1 MPVADDPVIDDPV
14 LDDTV
19 IADTALDDSVVAGLG
34 AALYDAR
41 RTGVPV
47 EPLTDA
53 HPGLSLA
60 DAYRIQRDLVARL
73 LADGDR
79 VTGYKL
85 GLTSGPMQRMLGV
98 DSPDFAPVLASHVH
112 PDGAEIDAASFIHP
126 RVEAE
131 IALVLGA
138 DLAGPDCTALDVAR
152 AVAGAAAAIEIVD
165 SRIAGW
171 RIKLA
176 DTIADLASSGAIVL
190 GSAVMSV
197 GGFDLR
203 LAGMVFSR
211 DGEVVATGA
220 GAAALGSPLEAT
232 AWLVRTLAG
241 LGESLR
247 AGQFVMTGALHAAAD
262 IAPGQRYRAEIDRLG
277 PVSLRVKGAASQ

>member
-1 MPVADDPVIDDPV
+1 MSDPAVAEF
-14 LDDTV
+14 
-19 IADTALDDSVVAGLG
+19 G

-41 RTGVPV
+41 RSGVPI
-47 EPLTDA
+47 EPLTDSY
-53 HPGLSLA
+53 GDISVT
-60 DAYRIQRDLVARL
+60 DAYRVQRDLVARL
-73 LADGDR
+73 MADGDR
-79 VTGYKL
+79 IVGYKL
-85 GLTSGPMQRMLGV
+85 GLTSAPMQRMFGV
-98 DSPDFAPVLASHVH
+98 DSPDFAPVLASHVR
-112 PDGAEIDAASFIHP
+112 PDGAEVGAAGFIHP

-131 IALVLGA
+131 IALVLGW
-138 DLAGPDCTALDVAR
+138 DLAGRDCTALDVAR
-152 AVAGAAAAIEIVD
+152 ATAGATPAIEIVD

-190 GSAVMSV
+190 GSAVV
-197 GGFDLR
+197 PVDGVDLR

-211 DGEVVATGA
+211 DGEVIATGA
-220 GAAALGSPLEAT
+220 GAAALGSPLNAT

-247 AGQFVMTGALHAAAD
+247 AGQFVMTGALHAAVD

-277 PVSLRVKGAASQ
+277 PVGLRIA

>member
-1 MPVADDPVIDDPV
+1 MCVIDD
-14 LDDTV
+14 
-19 IADTALDDSVVAGLG
+19 AAVAGLA

-41 RTGVPV
+41 RSGVPV

-53 HPGLSLA
+53 RPDLSMT
-60 DAYRIQRDLVARL
+60 DAYRIQRELVARL

-112 PDGAEIDAASFIHP
+112 DDGAEISAACFIHP

-131 IALVLGA
+131 IALVLGD

-152 AVAGAAAAIEIVD
+152 AMAGAATAIEIVD

-176 DTIADLASSGAIVL
+176 DTIADVASSGAIVL
-190 GSAVMSV
+190 GSVVVPAN
-197 GGFDLR
+197 GFDLR
-203 LAGMVFSR
+203 LTGMVFSR
-211 DGEVVATGA
+211 DGEVIATGA
-220 GAAALGSPLEAT
+220 GAAALGSPLQAT

-247 AGQFVMTGALHAAAD
+247 AGQFVMTGALHAAVD

-277 PVSLRVKGAASQ
+277 PVSLRVTGDAR

>member
-1 MPVADDPVIDDPV
+1 MTVLSDPAVAE
-14 LDDTV
+14 
-19 IADTALDDSVVAGLG
+19 LG
-34 AALYDAR
+34 AALYAAR
-41 RTGVPV
+41 RAGVPI
-47 EPLTDA
+47 EPLTDTHA
-53 HPGLSLA
+53 ALSVT
-60 DAYRIQRDLVARL
+60 DAYRVQRDLVARL

-79 VTGYKL
+79 VVGYKL
-85 GLTSGPMQRMLGV
+85 GLTSAPMQRMLGV
-98 DSPDFAPVLASHVH
+98 DSPDFAPVLASHLH
-112 PDGAEIDAASFIHP
+112 PDGAEVAAAGFIHP

-131 IALVLGA
+131 IALVLGE

-152 AVAGAAAAIEIVD
+152 AVSGATPAIEIVD

-190 GSAVMSV
+190 GAAVVPV
-197 GGFDLR
+197 GGIDLR

-211 DGEVVATGA
+211 DGEVIATGA
-220 GAAALGSPLEAT
+220 GAAALGSPLHAT

-241 LGESLR
+241 LGDSLR
-247 AGQFVMTGALHAAAD
+247 AGQFVMTGALHAAVD

-277 PVSLRVKGAASQ
+277 PVGLRVA

>member
-1 MPVADDPVIDDPV
+1 VIDDA
-14 LDDTV
+14 TV
-19 IADTALDDSVVAGLG
+19 TALSD
-34 AALYDAR
+34 ALYEAR
-41 RTGVPV
+41 RSGVPI

-53 HPGLSLA
+53 HPRLSVR
-60 DAYRIQRDLVARL
+60 DAYAVQQRLAARL

-79 VTGYKL
+79 VVGYKL
-85 GLTSGPMQRMLGV
+85 GLTSAPMQRMFGV
-98 DSPDFAPVLASHVH
+98 DSPDFAPVLASHVY
-112 PDGAEIDAASFIHP
+112 PDGAGLAAASFIHP

-131 IALVLGA
+131 IALVLSD

-152 AVAGAAAAIEIVD
+152 AASGAAPALEIVD

-190 GSAVMSV
+190 GSQVTALD
-197 GGFDLR
+197 GFDLR
-203 LAGMVFSR
+203 LAGMVFTR

-220 GAAALGSPLEAT
+220 GAAALGSPLQAT

-247 AGQFVMTGALHAAAD
+247 AGQFVMTGALHAAMD
-262 IAPGQRYRAEIDRLG
+262 IEAGQRFRAEVDRLG
-277 PVSLRVKGAASQ
+277 PVWLRVT

>member
-1 MPVADDPVIDDPV
+1 MTVLSEPAVAE
-14 LDDTV
+14 
-19 IADTALDDSVVAGLG
+19 LG
-34 AALYDAR
+34 AALYAAR
-41 RTGVPV
+41 RGGVPI

-53 HPGLSLA
+53 HAAMSVT
-60 DAYRIQRDLVARL
+60 DAYRVQRDLVARL

-79 VTGYKL
+79 VVGYKL
-85 GLTSGPMQRMLGV
+85 GLTSAPMQRMLGV
-98 DSPDFAPVLASHVH
+98 DSPDFAPVLASHLH
-112 PDGAEIDAASFIHP
+112 ADGAEVAASGFIHP

-131 IALVLGA
+131 IALVLGE

-152 AVAGAAAAIEIVD
+152 AVSGATPAIEIVD

-190 GSAVMSV
+190 GSAVTPV
-197 GGFDLR
+197 DGIDLR

-211 DGEVVATGA
+211 DGEVIATGA
-220 GAAALGSPLEAT
+220 GAAALGSPLHAT

-241 LGESLR
+241 LGDSLR
-247 AGQFVMTGALHAAAD
+247 AGQFVMTGALHAAVD

-277 PVSLRVKGAASQ
+277 PVGLRVA